1 MRSLIMTEEILEQI
15 AHNEMLIEKYT
26 DQATRDAFSQLIEEQ
41 HYQWIM
47 DAQREKIDGGDTA
60 ACKQCYIGKVALV
73 HLYEANKQLGA
84 L

>member
-1 MRSLIMTEEILEQI
+1 MIEEEILEQI

-26 DQATRDAFSQLIEEQ
+26 DQATRDAFNQLTEEQ
-41 HYQWIM
+41 HYQWVM

-73 HLYEANKQLGA
+73 HLYEARKEREA
-84 L
+84 LQKL

>member
-1 MRSLIMTEEILEQI
+1 MIDEILEQI

-26 DQATRDAFSQLIEEQ
+26 DQETRDAFNQLTEAE
-41 HYQWIM
+41 HYQWVI

-60 ACKQCYIGKVALV
+60 MCKHRYIGKVALV
-73 HLYEANKQLGA
+73 HLFEANKQLSV